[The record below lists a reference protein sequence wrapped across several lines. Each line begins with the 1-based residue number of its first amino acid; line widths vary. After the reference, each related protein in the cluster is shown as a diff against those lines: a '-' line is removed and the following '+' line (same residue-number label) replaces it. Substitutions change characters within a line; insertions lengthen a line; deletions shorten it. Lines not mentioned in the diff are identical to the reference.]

1 MLKPQSS
8 PGAPFHFPSAMQGRG
23 LSGLKKQ
30 MKVSW
35 KGVFCVVFFWWLDAL
50 KSFSLSKVSKA
61 RVHAAAWP
69 RVKGDFGECED
80 GQY

>member
-8 PGAPFHFPSAMQGRG
+8 PSAQPQARAFRF
-23 LSGLKKQ
+23 KKADESE
-30 MKVSW
+30 MERCFLF
-35 KGVFCVVFFWWLDAL
+35 GFFFWWLDAL

-61 RVHAAAWP
+61 CVHAAAWP